1 MCNNIGI
8 IFHWGLYSVTGFDD
22 IKSVRRRKMKNGSEW
37 YYKRLYEKSDYRP
50 ISGHK
55 ETKLYHEKSFNSR
68 DYYDLSKEFNDN
80 TEYFDFDS
88 IFSKLINDKI
98 SYVILTAKHH
108 DGYCLWNT
116 ETTDKKSKKDLI
128 DNFFKAAEKYNIK
141 IGLYYSWFE
150 FGKSMTIDFINKVV
164 IPQINELK
172 KYKPFYW
179 WFDGDWEIKTKY
191 AHNAVKNIVEDLRKD
206 AIVNSRIVNNLHDI
220 TIFGDR
226 EYPEYTP
233 PYKWEYI
240 FTIGHSWG
248 YNKAQEKCDYK
259 DGKEIKRLY
268 DIVMEKKGDFLI
280 NFGPK
285 MNGELDE
292 NELKSYNDFI
302 DIISE
307 DDECK
312 SN

>member
-1 MCNNIGI
+1 
-8 IFHWGLYSVTGFDD
+8 
-22 IKSVRRRKMKNGSEW
+22 
-37 YYKRLYEKSDYRP
+37 
-50 ISGHK
+50 
-55 ETKLYHEKSFNSR
+55 
-68 DYYDLSKEFNDN
+68 
-80 TEYFDFDS
+80 
-88 IFSKLINDKI
+88 
-98 SYVILTAKHH
+98 
-108 DGYCLWNT
+108 
-116 ETTDKKSKKDLI
+116 
-128 DNFFKAAEKYNIK
+128 
-141 IGLYYSWFE
+141 
-150 FGKSMTIDFINKVV
+150 
-164 IPQINELK
+164 
-172 KYKPFYW
+172 
-179 WFDGDWEIKTKY
+179 
-191 AHNAVKNIVEDLRKD
+191 
-206 AIVNSRIVNNLHDI
+206 LHDI